1 MGDKYIEEGN
11 EERALV
17 ATERDKQT
25 DREKDRQTD
34 RETERDT
41 ENLST

>member
-1 MGDKYIEEGN
+1 MKEGN

-25 DREKDRQTD
+25 NRETD
-34 RETERDT
+34 RETDRGTERDT
-41 ENLST
+41 ENLLT